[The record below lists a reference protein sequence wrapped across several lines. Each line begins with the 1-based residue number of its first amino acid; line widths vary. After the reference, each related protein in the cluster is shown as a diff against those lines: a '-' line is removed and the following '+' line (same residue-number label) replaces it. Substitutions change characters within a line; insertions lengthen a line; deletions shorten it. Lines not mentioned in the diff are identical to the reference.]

1 MKLKKGGKMKEEK
14 DGNIS
19 KLKARIRRLEKDK
32 RELVSKVN
40 TLEQVL
46 KRNFEVLK
54 GTVEDLS
61 VEELIEA
68 AKNDQTIKEAKK
80 DAKKPVKSKPEM
92 CPKCEQQTLKIM
104 EIRNGKICICDNCS
118 YRSKM

>member
-1 MKLKKGGKMKEEK
+1 MKEEK
-14 DGNIS
+14 DGSIS

-32 RELVSKVN
+32 RDLVSKVN

-54 GTVEDLS
+54 GSVEDLS

-68 AKNDQTIKEAKK
+68 AKNQKTIKEARETS
-80 DAKKPVKSKPEM
+80 SKPLHDKLED
-92 CPKCEQQTLKIM
+92 CPKCDKPELKIM
-104 EIRNGKICICDNCS
+104 DIRGGKICVCGNCS